1 MSSGQET
8 VEYRKF
14 RFARGT
20 VKNNLWRS
28 QVVGLCSFVIFTLA
42 GTVSAQDFVYPIH
55 TLHVQVSGPST
66 PPDCV
71 VPNSK
76 ETLICYSPAMIR
88 AAYNYSA
95 TFAGI
100 TLDGTGQTIAIVE
113 AYGSPTMVPTTS
125 PDFSTSDLAI
135 FDRTFAIPD
144 PPSFTIVCP
153 TLGCPV
159 FSDAQNDEVMWAI
172 ETSLDVQWAHAMA
185 PGASIVLVVAATG
198 AASDINAAVQSA
210 ITLPGVSVISQSFGQ
225 PESLIRS
232 GNAEVVQAH
241 ANYEQAQLHGITVL
255 ASAGD
260 LGATNGSMR
269 ANATY
274 PASDPLVTAVGGTE
288 GLPYPAGLLA
298 SDGYG
303 GEQVWNEVD
312 RMDGIIHATGGAVSF
327 LFPLPSFQQGLN
339 LTSRTIPDLSYNAA
353 VNGGVLVHISAALL
367 GRSGWFVVGG
377 TEAGAPQWAGIIAMA
392 NQMSAL
398 MGEEPLGYINPALY
412 ALAQGST
419 AANDFHDITI
429 GNNQLSGTLIG
440 FSATPGYD
448 LATGW
453 GTPNVASLVPDLV
466 NAVNK

>member
-1 MSSGQET
+1 M
-8 VEYRKF
+8 
-14 RFARGT
+14 
-20 VKNNLWRS
+20 KNNSWRS
-28 QVVGLCSFVIFTLA
+28 QAVGLCSFVMFTLA

-71 VPNSK
+71 ALNSR

-95 TFAGI
+95 TFEGI
-100 TLDGTGQTIAIVE
+100 TLDGAGQTIAIVE
-113 AYGSPTMVPTTS
+113 AYGSPAMVPTTS
-125 PDFSTSDLAI
+125 PDYSTSDLAI

-144 PPSFTIVCP
+144 PPSFSIVCP

-159 FSDAQNDEVMWAI
+159 FSDTQNDEVRWAI
-172 ETSLDVQWAHAMA
+172 ETSLDVEWAHAMA

-225 PESLIRS
+225 PESLIRPD
-232 GNAEVVQAH
+232 NAEVVQAH
-241 ANYEQAQLHGITVL
+241 ANYEQAQLNGITVL

-260 LGATNGSMR
+260 RGATDGSTR
-269 ANATY
+269 PNATY

-288 GLPYPAGLLA
+288 GLPYPGGLLA

-303 GEQVWNEVD
+303 GEQVWNEAD
-312 RMDGIIHATGGAVSF
+312 RKNGIIGATGGAVSS
-327 LFPLPSFQQGLN
+327 LFPLPSFQQGLS
-339 LTSRTIPDLSYNAA
+339 LTSRTIPDVSYNAA
-353 VNGGVLVHISAALL
+353 SDGGVLVHLSALL
-367 GRSGWFVVGG
+367 GRSGWYVGG
-377 TEAGAPQWAGIIAMA
+377 GTGAGAPQWAAIIAMA
-392 NQMSAL
+392 NQMSVL
-398 MGEEPLGYINPALY
+398 MGKEPLGYINPALY
-412 ALAQGST
+412 ALAQGAT

-429 GNNQLSGTLIG
+429 GDNQLFGTLFG
-440 FSATPGYD
+440 FPATPGYD

-453 GTPNVASLVPDLV
+453 GTPNVASLVSDLV